1 MAIINVHT
9 IVLICV
15 PYAKQNC
22 TVKTRISNHHF
33 FKSENSVEETGWQ
46 ECSQRM
52 NHKMTG
58 RQRVIRSTG
67 LKAVQGQKGNQ
78 RALSPRAAVALLSAD
93 LGICWHIL
101 ESESHQE
108 ISVDIPTFISTV
120 LLAHNFGNDLLWWL
134 TATFS
139 PSKLS
144 SHSSFPYNNT
154 FLTHYELT
162 KFSLH

>member
-1 MAIINVHT
+1 M
-9 IVLICV
+9 
-15 PYAKQNC
+15 QN
-22 TVKTRISNHHF
+22 KTSKPSF
-33 FKSENSVEETGWQ
+33 FKSEYSVQETGWQ

-120 LLAHNFGNDLLWWL
+120 LLAHSFGNDLLWLL

-139 PSKLS
+139 PSKLPS
-144 SHSSFPYNNT
+144 DSSFPYNNS
-154 FLTHYELT
+154 FLTHYKLT